1 MQTLDRPTYPSIL
14 QNTVVVFSKNYL
26 PVSRVSIRRAICLL
40 VTGQAEPVDVGDCQI
55 WEVRSPNLIL
65 QVPEHIRLTFG
76 NPARHW
82 KVPPVNRRGVL
93 QRDNHL
99 CQYCGSRKKLTLDHV
114 LPRSKG
120 GQHTW
125 DNVVAACSG
134 CNGKKGDKLLLET
147 NMTLRQR
154 PKAPIHP
161 AVVFADHFWK
171 SQSVNSTGSSAGS
184 E

>member
-1 MQTLDRPTYPSIL
+1 MHTLHRPTYPSIL

-26 PVSRVSIRRAICLL
+26 PMSRISIKRAIVLL
-40 VTGQAEPVDVGDCQI
+40 VTGQAEPVDFTQGQI
-55 WEVRSPNLIL
+55 FEVRSPSIVL

-76 NPARHW
+76 NPERHW

-93 QRDNHL
+93 QRDHHT
-99 CQYCGSRKKLTLDHV
+99 CQYCGGKKHLTLDHV

-125 DNVVAACSG
+125 DNVVTACERCNSHKGSHLLHESG
-134 CNGKKGDKLLLET
+134 LV
-147 NMTLRQR
+147 LRNK
-154 PKAPIHP
+154 PKAPMHP
-161 AVVFADHFWK
+161 AVAFADEFWK
-171 SQSVNSTGSSAGS
+171 QQQ